1 VTDTEA
7 PISVA
12 DKSFPA
18 ATYGW
23 SSSTFE
29 AAALSLDEFQ
39 TPLLTLD
46 ADRIDGNIRVM
57 SHWCSSVG
65 FELAPHGK
73 TTMTP
78 AIWQQQLDAGAWGIT
93 LATPWQVQLARRYGV
108 QRILLANALVDP
120 VALRWIAQELDEHPD
135 FDFACWADSV
145 ETAELMDSVL
155 ADEQGSERVKV
166 VVELGAPGGRTGAR
180 SIADALDVA
189 HAIRS
194 SDRLSL
200 VGCGGYEGAVGH
212 DRGVDAL
219 ARVAGYLDSLVEL
232 HRELDDS
239 GAYET
244 NQPIVTVGGSAYL
257 DQVEAKLGRVVSSA
271 VVVIRAG
278 AYVIHD
284 DGFYSRISPLDHTRF
299 DGGLRSAMH
308 AWARVVSRP
317 EPGLAI
323 LDAGKRD
330 VPVDEGLPV
339 PQAVVGMA
347 PGASDAVLTGAQIT
361 AVNDQHAFLRLAD
374 GTPHDVLPVGSV
386 VRLGLS
392 HPCTALDKWRAIPVI
407 ATLDDPI
414 VVGFVRTQF

>member
-1 VTDTEA
+1 MTDPDA

-23 SSSTFE
+23 SSSTFD
-29 AAALSLDEFQ
+29 AAALALDEFP

-46 ADRIDGNIRVM
+46 ADRIDSNIRVM
-57 SHWCSSVG
+57 SHWCSSAG

-78 AIWQQQLDAGAWGIT
+78 SIWQQQLDAGAWGIT
-93 LATPWQVQLARRYGV
+93 LATPWQVQVARQYGV

-120 VALRWIAQELDEHPD
+120 VQLRWIAQELDEHPD
-135 FDFACWADSV
+135 FDFFCWADSV
-145 ETAELMDSVL
+145 EAVELMDSVL
-155 ADEQGSERVKV
+155 AGERGSERVQV
-166 VVELGAPGGRTGAR
+166 IVELGAEGGRTGAR
-180 SIADALDVA
+180 SIAAALEVA
-189 HAIRS
+189 RAIRQ
-194 SDRLSL
+194 SDQLTL
-200 VGCGGYEGAVGH
+200 AGCGGYEGAVGH

-219 ARVAGYLDSLVEL
+219 ARVAAYLDALVEL
-232 HRELDDS
+232 HRQLE
-239 GAYET
+239 GGEQYET
-244 NQPIVTVGGSAYL
+244 GQPIVTVGGSAYL
-257 DQVEAKLGRVVSSA
+257 DQVATKLGPVTSSA
-271 VVVIRAG
+271 TVLVRAG

-284 DGFYSRISPLDHTRF
+284 DGFYSRISPLDHERF

-339 PQAVVGMA
+339 PQAVVGA
-347 PGASDAVLTGAQIT
+347 SREASDAILAGAVLT

-374 GTPHDVLPVGSV
+374 GATTSDLPVGTV

-407 ATLDDPI
+407 ASLDDPT

>member
-1 VTDTEA
+1 MTDPDA

-29 AAALSLDEFQ
+29 AAALTLDEFQ

-46 ADRIDGNIRVM
+46 ADRIESNIRVM
-57 SHWCSSVG
+57 SHWCSSAG

-93 LATPWQVQLARRYGV
+93 LATPWQVQVARRYGV

-135 FDFACWADSV
+135 FEFLCWADSV
-145 ETAELMDSVL
+145 ETVDLMDSVL
-155 ADEQGSERVKV
+155 GEERASQRVQV
-166 VVELGAPGGRTGAR
+166 IVELGAPGGRTGAR
-180 SIADALDVA
+180 SVADGLDVA
-189 HAIRS
+189 RAVAD
-194 SDRLSL
+194 SDRLTL

-212 DRGVDAL
+212 DRGEDAL
-219 ARVAGYLDSLVEL
+219 TRVADYLDALVEL
-232 HRELDDS
+232 HRRLEGDD
-239 GAYET
+239 AYET

-257 DQVEAKLGRVVSSA
+257 DQVEAKLAPVTSGA
-271 VVVIRAG
+271 AVVIRAG

-284 DGFYSRISPLDHTRF
+284 DGFYSRISPLDHGRF

-339 PQAVVGMA
+339 PQAVVGLS
-347 PGASDAVLTGAQIT
+347 PEASDAVLTGAEIT

-374 GTPHDVLPVGSV
+374 DTPGDALPVGSV

-407 ATLDDPI
+407 ATLDDPT